1 MPKITVTL
9 RKSYGGSHIVMGC
22 KQLRADLNY
31 AWPSAEIAVMGASGA
46 VAVLS
51 AKEAKAKKEAGED
64 VKAFLAEKE
73 EEYTEMFAN
82 PYRGCEVWIH

>member
-1 MPKITVTL
+1 MVRWI
-9 RKSYGGSHIVMGC
+9 
-22 KQLRADLNY
+22 LNF
-31 AWPSAEIAVMGASGA
+31 AWPTAEIAVMGASGA

-73 EEYTEMFAN
+73 QGGRRHFVLS
-82 PYRGCEVWIH
+82 PS